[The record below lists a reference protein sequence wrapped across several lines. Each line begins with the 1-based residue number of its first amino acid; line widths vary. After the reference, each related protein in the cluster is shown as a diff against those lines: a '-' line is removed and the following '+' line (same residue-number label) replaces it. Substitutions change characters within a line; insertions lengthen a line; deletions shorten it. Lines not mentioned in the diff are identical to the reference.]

1 MNSPVIIKG
10 NRYGLVLILDD
21 KLPFNDLLMCL
32 RDKFQSDIKFF
43 DKSTKLALTIE
54 GRELT
59 NEELDDLLEIVQVY
73 AGLNV
78 QYVIDPS
85 MLFEVPL
92 YEDMLDDTS
101 IETISDYNNK
111 DFGNCFREEG
121 TFYKG
126 TLRSGQ
132 RLDVDSNIV
141 IIGDINPGAS
151 VYAKGSIIVIGHLLG
166 SAFAGL
172 GGDKNAF
179 IIALSMAPINASI
192 RNVPFLEYNKKSNAK
207 VSSTK
212 ENPRILLCYD
222 NNIISKEI
230 CKSVF
235 NEYLYN

>member
-59 NEELDDLLEIVQVY
+59 NEELDDLLEIVRVY

-92 YEDMLDDTS
+92 SEAILDDDNQEAT
-101 IETISDYNNK
+101 SDYNK
-111 DFGNCFREEG
+111 DFVNCFREEG

-132 RLDVDSNIV
+132 RLDVNSNIV

-172 GGDKNAF
+172 DGDKNAF